1 MAYPDWL
8 MRYKRKGIYFQKK
21 DEDTYRVI
29 RAHSERVPGKKHPRL
44 VIDEYIGTATR
55 EGGLVPYMP
64 KVKGELSVKRYGM
77 YFLVFERLRPS
88 HLGKGLAQGY
98 LLWAY
103 GASGREYWEADWAS
117 EGEQYIEVS
126 RFEAERIARAL
137 ESLLRSE
144 LGQRYEQVVA
154 LAPFCYRVFVNGRWM
169 DVLARGWQEALG
181 GWHGR

>member
-8 MRYKRKGIYFQKK
+8 MRYKEKGIYFQKK
-21 DEDTYRVI
+21 DDDTYRVI

-64 KVKGELSVKRYGM
+64 TVKGEVSIKRYGM
-77 YFLVFERLRPS
+77 YFLVFERLKPS
-88 HLGKGLAQGY
+88 RLGAGLVQGY

-103 GASGREYWEADWAS
+103 GSPGHECWEADWAS
-117 EGEQYIEVS
+117 EREEYVEVS
-126 RFEAERIARAL
+126 RLEAGRVARAL

-144 LGQRYEQVVA
+144 LGPRYERIVA
-154 LAPFCYRVFVNGRWM
+154 LAPFCYRLFVNGKWM
-169 DVLARGWQEALG
+169 DIFAQGWGEALG
-181 GWHGR
+181 GSDGR